1 MKFSGTMPDLTPA
14 QLVAA
19 LTWVVSQAVAFK
31 VLDTQT
37 SQLVLSVGSTAI
49 VAAWKI
55 ADAIIR
61 NGRAKA
67 LAVKATAP
75 EPPVTTVNT

>member
-1 MKFSGTMPDLTPA
+1 MKLSGTMPDVTPA

-19 LTWVVSQAVAFK
+19 LTWVVAQAVAFGY
-31 VLDTQT
+31 LDTQR
-37 SQLVLSVGSTAI
+37 SQLVLSVGSTVIA
-49 VAAWKI
+49 AAWKI

-67 LAVKATAP
+67 LAVKETAGVAP
-75 EPPVTTVNT
+75 STTVTT

>member
-1 MKFSGTMPDLTPA
+1 MKFSGTMPDITPA
-14 QLVAA
+14 QVTSVVAWIVGQLVAYGVLDTRYSQIVFSAGVTVAVFA
-19 LTWVVSQAVAFK
+19 LTW
-31 VLDTQT
+31 
-37 SQLVLSVGSTAI
+37 
-49 VAAWKI
+49 
-55 ADAIIR
+55 ADAHIR

>member
-19 LTWVVSQAVAFK
+19 LTWAVSQAVAFK

-37 SQLVLSVGSTAI
+37 SQLVLSVGSTAV

-75 EPPVTTVNT
+75 EPPVTTVTT

>member
-1 MKFSGTMPDLTPA
+1 MLTGKMPDITPA

-19 LTWVVSQAVAFK
+19 LTWIVAQAVAFGY
-31 VLDTQT
+31 LDTQR
-37 SQLVLSVGSTAI
+37 SQLVLSVGSTVIA
-49 VAAWKI
+49 AAWKI

-67 LAVKATAP
+67 VAANPSIVAP
-75 EPPVTTVNT
+75 KG

>member
-19 LTWVVSQAVAFK
+19 LTWVVAQAVAFGY
-31 VLDTQT
+31 LDTQR
-37 SQLVLSVGSTAI
+37 SQLVLSVGSTVIA
-49 VAAWKI
+49 AAWKI

-67 LAVKATAP
+67 MAVKATAP
-75 EPPVTTVNT
+75 EPPVTTVTT